1 MQSSHWWQRWGT
13 PISPKNPF
21 RSELEALGSF
31 FVRSEVGDST
41 LPASDT
47 PRAKP
52 ANPFRSGS
60 DCTPSRTPER
70 PAAAQKQGKTAS
82 PFIWRAEAENF
93 TPRAFST
100 PREKSGNPFRIE
112 NDLWPLAKSSA
123 CVEQTAD
130 RKFKKPV
137 KLPEDFDG
145 KQPLKEYLMHFER
158 CSIVNGWNEEEKAM
172 FLTASL
178 RGDSRKLLSGLTDA
192 ECRQYGKIVERLQ
205 LRFGVEKQAELHQA
219 RLLNR
224 RQFEGES
231 LQMLATDIRSM
242 VDLAY
247 QDVGAV
253 IQERFAVQHFIDAL
267 NDKDDRLY
275 LRREKPS
282 TLDQALSLAR
292 ELESFRLLD
301 SNNSFRRAGSKVRAM
316 ETERTQLQMQVD
328 RLRLQIE
335 QQQQQLE
342 AQENIIKQLNE
353 FVVKQEKPQ
362 GTQTGKNR
370 VPQGFARRGWE
381 CWICGDRGHLRRE
394 CPKWRENQSDQSS
407 GNLNR
412 ASSRAQ

>member
-1 MQSSHWWQRWGT
+1 M
-13 PISPKNPF
+13 
-21 RSELEALGSF
+21 
-31 FVRSEVGDST
+31 RSEVGDST
-41 LPASDT
+41 LAVSDT
-47 PRAKP
+47 PCAKP

-60 DCTPSRTPER
+60 DCTPFRTPER
-70 PAAAQKQGKTAS
+70 PAAAQKQGTTAS
-82 PFIWRAEAENF
+82 PFIWRAEAEIF

-123 CVEQTAD
+123 CVE
-130 RKFKKPV
+130 
-137 KLPEDFDG
+137 
-145 KQPLKEYLMHFER
+145 
-158 CSIVNGWNEEEKAM
+158 
-172 FLTASL
+172 SL
-178 RGDSRKLLSGLTDA
+178 
-192 ECRQYGKIVERLQ
+192 
-205 LRFGVEKQAELHQA
+205 
-219 RLLNR
+219 
-224 RQFEGES
+224 
-231 LQMLATDIRSM
+231 
-242 VDLAY
+242 
-247 QDVGAV
+247 
-253 IQERFAVQHFIDAL
+253 
-267 NDKDDRLY
+267 
-275 LRREKPS
+275 
-282 TLDQALSLAR
+282 
-292 ELESFRLLD
+292 RLLD

-381 CWICGDRGHLRRE
+381 CWICGDRGHLRRK